1 MARGKTIGKIEPV
14 HKIWL
19 STQEA
24 AAYLGVSTRFLRD
37 QLDVI
42 PGVEVYNIGGN
53 KKFYRLENLDRLISQ
68 GKVK

>member
-1 MARGKTIGKIEPV
+1 MTRERKVGRIEPV

-24 AAYLGVSTRFLRD
+24 AAYLGVSVRFLRD

-42 PGVEVYNIGGN
+42 PEVEVYNIGGN
-53 KKFYRLENLDRLISQ
+53 KKFYRLENLDRLITK